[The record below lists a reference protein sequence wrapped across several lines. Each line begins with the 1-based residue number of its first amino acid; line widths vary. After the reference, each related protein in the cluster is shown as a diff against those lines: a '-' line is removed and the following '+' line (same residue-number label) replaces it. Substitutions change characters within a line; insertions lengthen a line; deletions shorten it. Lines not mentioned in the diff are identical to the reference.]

1 MMKKYLW
8 LPLTLLVL
16 AFTACSETD
25 DEESEYSNWK
35 SRNENYFQMMMNTAH
50 DSIKYAKDQY
60 GTAWEEQCNWRTYL
74 SYSQQVDTT
83 HITADSICVQILR
96 RGSGL
101 GTSPLAT
108 DSVRINYRTML
119 IYTKEHPA
127 GLVVDHSGLF
137 SSFESVFDRNIARP
151 STFKVSALCRGVATA
166 LLYMKPG
173 DLWRLYMPSQ
183 LAYGTKKQ
191 GSIPAHST
199 LVFEMDLVDTWPM
212 GTTPTPWH

>member
-1 MMKKYLW
+1 MKKYLW

-25 DEESEYSNWK
+25 DEENEYSNWK
-35 SRNENYFQMMMNTAH
+35 SRNESYFSMMMSIAR
-50 DSIKYAKDQY
+50 DSIALAKEQY
-60 GTAWEEQCNWRTYL
+60 GTEWEEHCNWRTYL
-74 SYSQQVDTT
+74 SYSQQEDTT
-83 HITADSICVQILR
+83 HVTADSVCVQILR
-96 RGSGL
+96 RGAGQ
-101 GTSPLAT
+101 GASPLGT
-108 DSVRINYRTML
+108 DSVRINYRTLL
-119 IYTKEHPA
+119 IPTTEHPT

-137 SSFESVFDRNIARP
+137 SSYESVFDRNIASP

-173 DLWRLYMPSQ
+173 DLWCVYMPAQ

-199 LVFEMDLVDTWPM
+199 LEFEMDLVDTWPM